1 MNHQVNGLTTVS
13 DLLATSLLEVPP
25 FQRAYAW
32 DPQPHVRDFLDDL
45 TAHPTTAATPYFLGT
60 ILLTSVSPD
69 AGVRFRQYAVVD
81 GQQRMTSAC
90 ILVAS
95 ALQRLS
101 IIPGH
106 DNELIN
112 DCRDLF
118 VRSAV
123 GNRRKFHTIKEDE
136 PFFDRFILGSEQPQ
150 DTNITAPSQ
159 RRLWDAKRYILGFL
173 DDRNIESIAAML
185 RTLIRSQILIYAVNT
200 SAEATQVFELQNDRG
215 KRLTDLEALKSFL
228 MHGLYISSHEN
239 VESDLNVVQQN
250 FADIYRAAE
259 KIESHVDGPADDD
272 ILQYHCIA
280 FEGWLTLEGDVPG
293 WHRPKEL
300 VKKIVSSPDK
310 RGPISTAE
318 WIKRCSNR
326 LKDTFT
332 ATLQILE
339 ARDTVEA
346 MGDLTALRR
355 VAPFWP
361 LLLKCWRT
369 DGTGNHSLFE
379 RAVRAMERFA
389 LRSAIA
395 GKRSGMG
402 GSKLRVLAR
411 DFSDDFGGLLRD
423 LEKMRSGWGIEWGF
437 EEGLNS
443 RNFYGYERLA
453 TYLLWSYENYLRKQ
467 PGHRWPLLSW
477 RTLVSPAT
485 DAERFE
491 KDHIEPKDVNN
502 PKLAELVTWDPNNP
516 DELPRPFG
524 EVFLH
529 RLGNLV
535 LDCVSPGASK
545 GNRNF
550 EARIF
555 PYSNG
560 TALLSQQELVSR
572 FASKTSDGSR
582 LWDEAAIRSRHKAL
596 VDFAK
601 SRW

>member
-1 MNHQVNGLTTVS
+1 MNHQVNGLTTIS

-32 DPQPHVRDFLDDL
+32 DRLPHVRDFLDDL
-45 TAHPTTAATPYFLGT
+45 TAHPTTAAAPYFLGT

-69 AGVRFRQYAVVD
+69 AGGRFRQYAIVD
-81 GQQRMTSAC
+81 GQQRMTSAS
-90 ILVAS
+90 ILVAA

-106 DNELIN
+106 DDELIEN
-112 DCRDLF
+112 CRDLF
-118 VRSAV
+118 VWSAV
-123 GNRRKFHTIKEDE
+123 GNRRKFRTIKEDE
-136 PFFDRFILGSEQPQ
+136 HFFERFILGSEQPLNT
-150 DTNITAPSQ
+150 DITAPSQ
-159 RRLWDAKRYILGFL
+159 RRLWDAKRYILEFL
-173 DDRNIESIAAML
+173 EDCDIESIAAML

-200 SAEATQVFELQNDRG
+200 SAEATQIFELQNDRG

-228 MHGLYISSHEN
+228 MHGLYISSHED

-280 FEGWLTLEGDVPG
+280 FEEWLTLEGDVPG
-293 WHRPKEL
+293 WRRPKEL
-300 VKKIVSSPDK
+300 VKKIVSSHEK
-310 RGPISTAE
+310 RGSISTGE

-326 LKDTFT
+326 LKDTF
-332 ATLQILE
+332 AASLQILE
-339 ARDTVEA
+339 TRDTVEA
-346 MGDLTALRR
+346 MGDLTALQR

-361 LLLKCWRT
+361 LLLKCWRA
-369 DGTGNHSLFE
+369 DGTGDHALFA

-395 GKRSGMG
+395 GKRSGTG
-402 GSKLRVLAR
+402 ESQLRLLAR
-411 DFSDDFGGLLRD
+411 EFRGDFDALVRR
-423 LEKMRSGWGIEWGF
+423 LEEMRSWWDIESDF

-443 RNFYGYERLA
+443 KDFYGYDRLA

-467 PGHRWPLLSW
+467 PGHQWPLLSW

-485 DAERFE
+485 DAERFG
-491 KDHIEPKDVNN
+491 KDHIEPKDVTN
-502 PKLAELVTWDPNNP
+502 PKLAELVTWDPNNR
-516 DELPRPFG
+516 DEVPRPFG

-535 LDCVSPGASK
+535 LDCVSPNASK
-545 GNRNF
+545 GSSSF
-550 EARIF
+550 DARISH
-555 PYSNG
+555 YSG
-560 TALLSQQELVSR
+560 KTSLLSQQELVSR
-572 FASKTSDGSR
+572 FASKKLDGSR
-582 LWDEAAIRSRHKAL
+582 LWDQAAIRLRHKAL
-596 VDFAK
+596 VEFAK